1 MLSILNIA
9 ISVVI
14 VLYLIF
20 DGSTIEQS
28 GSDETQ
34 VIQIETKADLI
45 REHNR
50 IYRDL
55 GKRFKRTTT
64 WESEAMLRQTQVLIL
79 SELRLLMEEGLIYQK
94 NSLNNSKETFNMKKE
109 RMYGKFDIVHTC
121 TSHTD
126 TLWKHATHC

>member
-1 MLSILNIA
+1 MLSRLNIA

-14 VLYLIF
+14 VFCLIF
-20 DGSTIEQS
+20 DGCTIEQS

-79 SELRLLMEEGLIYQK
+79 SELRLLMEE
-94 NSLNNSKETFNMKKE
+94 
-109 RMYGKFDIVHTC
+109 D
-121 TSHTD
+121 
-126 TLWKHATHC
+126 